1 MLADDRL
8 AMPIVSQQRVVSR
21 RLLLRRNIPVMRHF
35 APNQYDPKPGV
46 SISTLAYEYPAGYNV
61 PEHAHD
67 SDQLIYATR
76 GVMEVSAG
84 QRLWLTPPHLG
95 LWIPARTR
103 HRIRMP
109 GEVSMRTLYLKRGLV
124 PGAPEVCTVI
134 HVSPLFRELVV
145 EAVRIGHLR
154 MKNRLHCALR
164 DLIVSQLQNAS
175 PVPMF
180 VALPQDSRALGVAQ
194 AFIANQ
200 ADTPS
205 LDAMCRRVGVSVRT
219 IQRTF
224 RREVGTTFEFW
235 RRQMRLMK
243 GIELLVEGC
252 SVKVVAAEVGYRQ
265 PSAFVEL
272 FRQTLGMTPK
282 AWASALHGKENRTTP
297 KSQAMFSGLHL
308 CRTRDV

>member
-1 MLADDRL
+1 
-8 AMPIVSQQRVVSR
+8 
-21 RLLLRRNIPVMRHF
+21 
-35 APNQYDPKPGV
+35 
-46 SISTLAYEYPAGYNV
+46 
-61 PEHAHD
+61 
-67 SDQLIYATR
+67 
-76 GVMEVSAG
+76 
-84 QRLWLTPPHLG
+84 
-95 LWIPARTR
+95 
-103 HRIRMP
+103 
-109 GEVSMRTLYLKRGLV
+109 
-124 PGAPEVCTVI
+124 VI

-164 DLIVSQLQNAS
+164 DLLVSQLQNAS
-175 PVPMF
+175 PDPMF

-297 KSQAMFSGLHL
+297 KSRAMFSGLHL

>member
-1 MLADDRL
+1 
-8 AMPIVSQQRVVSR
+8 MPIVSQQRVVSR

-76 GVMEVSAG
+76 GVMEVSAC
-84 QRLWLTPPHLG
+84 QRLWLTPPHLA

-109 GEVSMRTLYLKRGLV
+109 REVSMRTLYLKRGLV

-175 PVPMF
+175 PIPMF

-282 AWASALHGKENRTTP
+282 AWASALRGEENRTTP
-297 KSQAMFSGLHL
+297 KSLAMFTAAAVSNSRCL
-308 CRTRDV
+308 T

>member
-1 MLADDRL
+1 MFADDRL
-8 AMPIVSQQRVVSR
+8 AMPIVSREWVVRR
-21 RLLLRRNIPVMRHF
+21 RLLLRHNIPVMRHGTLK
-35 APNQYDPKPGV
+35 QYDPKPGV
-46 SISTLAYEYPAGYNV
+46 SISTLAYEYPAGHNV

-67 SDQLIYATR
+67 SDQLVYATR

-84 QRLWLTPPHLG
+84 HSLWLTPPHLA
-95 LWIPARTR
+95 LWIPARTW

-109 GEVSMRTLYLKRGLV
+109 HAVSMRTLYLRRGIV
-124 PGAPEVCTVI
+124 PRAMEVCTVL
-134 HVSPLFRELVV
+134 HVSPLLRELVV
-145 EAVRIGHLR
+145 EAVRIGQLR

-272 FRQTLGMTPK
+272 FRKTLGMTPK
-282 AWASALHGKENRTTP
+282 AWVATLEP
-297 KSQAMFSGLHL
+297 KKSK
-308 CRTRDV
+308 

>member
-1 MLADDRL
+1 
-8 AMPIVSQQRVVSR
+8 
-21 RLLLRRNIPVMRHF
+21 MRHF

-76 GVMEVSAG
+76 GVMEVSAC
-84 QRLWLTPPHLG
+84 QRLWLTPPHLA

-109 GEVSMRTLYLKRGLV
+109 REVSMRTLYLKRGLV

-297 KSQAMFSGLHL
+297 KSQAMFTGLHL

>member
-1 MLADDRL
+1 
-8 AMPIVSQQRVVSR
+8 
-21 RLLLRRNIPVMRHF
+21 
-35 APNQYDPKPGV
+35 
-46 SISTLAYEYPAGYNV
+46 
-61 PEHAHD
+61 
-67 SDQLIYATR
+67 
-76 GVMEVSAG
+76 
-84 QRLWLTPPHLG
+84 
-95 LWIPARTR
+95 
-103 HRIRMP
+103 
-109 GEVSMRTLYLKRGLV
+109 MRTLYLKRGLV

-224 RREVGTTFEFW
+224 SREVGTTFEFW

-297 KSQAMFSGLHL
+297 KSQAMFTGLHL